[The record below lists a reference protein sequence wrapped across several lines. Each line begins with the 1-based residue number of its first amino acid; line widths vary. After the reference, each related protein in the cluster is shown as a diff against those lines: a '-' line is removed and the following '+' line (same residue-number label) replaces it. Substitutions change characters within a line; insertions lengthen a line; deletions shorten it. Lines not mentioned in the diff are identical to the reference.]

1 VPAGL
6 NAQASSPTQVNL
18 SWSASTDNVG
28 VTGYT
33 VYRNGSA
40 LATVTGTTL
49 AYADMN
55 AAAGTTY
62 SYTVDAF
69 DAAGN
74 HSSQS
79 APVVVTTPTPD
90 TTPPSVPS
98 GLVGSAAS
106 ATQVNLSWSAST
118 DNVGVTGY
126 TVYRNGSA
134 LTTVSGSTQSYS
146 DTTASPST
154 TYSYTVDAFDAAGN
168 HSAQSAAAGVHVPAL
183 IKFVQG
189 KTFTGGSRVTTA
201 TTTLGPV
208 AAGDLLVGWFGE
220 YDASGQVQVSDNV
233 NGAWTRAPV
242 STTWSGSKGDIALFY
257 VANAAAA
264 PSGLTITVTAGA
276 ATYLQ
281 GAPAEYSGVAA
292 SNPLDQVS
300 VAKGTGTSADSGLTA
315 ATGAGELVY
324 GGLTTTTGP
333 GTLTPGTSAGVAFV
347 KRAQSSS
354 GSEGLEDVV
363 TSAAGQQHAG
373 FTFGT
378 STPWFMVC
386 AVFKP
391 A

>member
-1 VPAGL
+1 
-6 NAQASSPTQVNL
+6 
-18 SWSASTDNVG
+18 
-28 VTGYT
+28 
-33 VYRNGSA
+33 
-40 LATVTGTTL
+40 
-49 AYADMN
+49 
-55 AAAGTTY
+55 
-62 SYTVDAF
+62 
-69 DAAGN
+69 
-74 HSSQS
+74 
-79 APVVVTTPTPD
+79 
-90 TTPPSVPS
+90 
-98 GLVGSAAS
+98 
-106 ATQVNLSWSAST
+106 
-118 DNVGVTGY
+118 VGVTGY

-134 LTTVSGSTQSYS
+134 LTTVAAPNLAYS
-146 DTTASPST
+146 DTGVSPGAN
-154 TYSYTVDAFDAAGN
+154 YSYTVDAFDAAGN